1 MSAAAMQQRTKAT
14 FDRLADRDGAVVVYP
29 EALGDP
35 RWSDG
40 WWGAPGGTSTDDV
53 GFLAALI
60 DALVAEL
67 GVDRKR
73 VFAAGLS
80 NGAAM
85 VYRLACE
92 RPDLVAAVAPVAGG
106 MPPHVA
112 RACAQGAPVSIIG
125 MHGTDDPIVAFDPSI
140 RDGIAAWAKRDG
152 CPAQPTSSRLPD
164 TDPGDGTQT
173 RAAVFAPCAAGTE
186 VAFYTIEGGGHAW
199 PGGTSPL
206 GFVRRGTTPHDFDA
220 GVLIGTSSRST
231 RGTSCRSP
239 AMSPSRPPAGCSVG
253 ATSAESSRARRGAE
267 AGCSSTRNGPPAR
280 CQPTRAIQVSGRAV
294 AGVMSVATGA
304 RCHPEKCGP
313 ELRGS
318 THAGARRCLRKLSN
332 T

>member
-1 MSAAAMQQRTKAT
+1 MLLWVVVALAMTAAACERWARPATGTSERRLVVGGVTRRYLLHAGGDAKPGRALVLVLHGWRMSAAAMQQRTKAT

-60 DALVAEL
+60 DAQVAEL

-92 RPDLVAAVAPVAGG
+92 RPELVAAVAPVAGG

-112 RACAQGAPVSIIG
+112 RACAQGAPVSIIA

-140 RDGIAAWAKRDG
+140 RDAVAAWAKRDG
-152 CPAQPTSSRLPD
+152 CPAQPASARLPD
-164 TDPGDGTQT
+164 ADPGDGTQT
-173 RAAVFAPCAAGTE
+173 RADVFAPCAAGTE

-206 GFVRRGTTPHDFDA
+206 GFIRRGTTPHDFDA
-220 GVLIGTSSRST
+220 GVLIREFFQKH
-231 RGTSCRSP
+231 P
-239 AMSPSRPPAGCSVG
+239 
-253 ATSAESSRARRGAE
+253 RR
-267 AGCSSTRNGPPAR
+267 
-280 CQPTRAIQVSGRAV
+280 
-294 AGVMSVATGA
+294 
-304 RCHPEKCGP
+304 
-313 ELRGS
+313 
-318 THAGARRCLRKLSN
+318 
-332 T
+332 